1 MVDKSSL
8 KELCFKIP
16 KAELHV
22 HLEGTIEPEMM
33 LKLSKRNNIETKN
46 KPLKRKI

>member
-8 KELCFKIP
+8 KEYVLKFQ
-16 KAELHV
+16 KADLHI
-22 HLEGTIEPEMM
+22 HLEDTIEPEMM
-33 LKLSKRNNIETKN
+33 LTLSKRNNIEIKN